1 MIKIIPLMTI
11 PFLIA
16 ASGCGP
22 DPASKDKPDPNPP
35 LVITITAETTFGT
48 AMKETYTLVGGKD
61 GGGGPDCKIVR
72 WKYNDS
78 ELSIPVAI
86 DYGRGMEGNIFGFL
100 FQGKMS
106 RQLNKRDCKF
116 ISLEDPLPSS
126 FERPVLVVPEG
137 KRVSEAWNKLAS
149 FPPETVWGLVVTG
162 NDEFYNPLKN
172 YHRPVIEKVLED

>member
-1 MIKIIPLMTI
+1 
-11 PFLIA
+11 
-16 ASGCGP
+16 
-22 DPASKDKPDPNPP
+22 
-35 LVITITAETTFGT
+35 
-48 AMKETYTLVGGKD
+48 
-61 GGGGPDCKIVR
+61 
-72 WKYNDS
+72 
-78 ELSIPVAI
+78 
-86 DYGRGMEGNIFGFL
+86 MEGNIFGFL

-116 ISLEDPLPSS
+116 LSLEDSLPSS

-172 YHRPVIEKVLED
+172 YHPRIVESQED